1 MQTCADTQGLGHRL
15 PPVRRRVASAS
26 HALSRHYGCPRVG
39 LRGTVGMLGGFT
51 NTVARLFGD
60 CGVSCF
66 VILARRADTC
76 NRNHKKGKKE
86 LPHTRPHTR
95 ERVTTHTIER
105 VTTHTRHGVVIP
117 FCIIKT
123 VNGELALCHRACSH
137 LDYNTELCFQCLEF
151 FHQVQRTSLYLLEL
165 QVDCGVLPIQFD
177 NFLMKCYCIFR
188 HFFFDI
194 CELHTRTLS
203 LADI

>member
-1 MQTCADTQGLGHRL
+1 
-15 PPVRRRVASAS
+15 
-26 HALSRHYGCPRVG
+26 
-39 LRGTVGMLGGFT
+39 MLGGFT
-51 NTVARLFGD
+51 NTVARLFGNG
-60 CGVSCF
+60 GVSSF
-66 VILARRADTC
+66 FLLARRADTC
-76 NRNHKKGKKE
+76 NKNYKTGQEH
-86 LPHTRPHTR
+86 H
-95 ERVTTHTIER
+95 R

-137 LDYNTELCFQCLEF
+137 LDYNTELCLQCLEF
-151 FHQVQRTSLYLLEL
+151 FCH
-165 QVDCGVLPIQFD
+165 
-177 NFLMKCYCIFR
+177 FR